1 MKISIIMPIYNE
13 EKTLLE
19 IYNKVKNVDI
29 GNIEKEI
36 IIVDDYSKD
45 DSLKIIRGIKEKN
58 VIKIGHK
65 KNKGKGGAI
74 KTALKKV
81 SGDYIIIQ
89 DGDLEYNPEEY
100 NKLLPHIKD
109 YDIIYGS
116 RLMGEIK
123 GFNVPA
129 HYLGNKILSIIT
141 TMLYFKRITDMET
154 CYKLIRSDIIKN
166 IKINSDRFDFEPEV
180 TAKLLKS
187 GNRIKEVPITYNCR
201 SFEEG
206 KKITW
211 KDGIKA
217 LYILLKYRFY
227 D

>member
-1 MKISIIMPIYNE
+1 
-13 EKTLLE
+13 
-19 IYNKVKNVDI
+19 
-29 GNIEKEI
+29 
-36 IIVDDYSKD
+36 
-45 DSLKIIRGIKEKN
+45 
-58 VIKIGHK
+58 
-65 KNKGKGGAI
+65 
-74 KTALKKV
+74 
-81 SGDYIIIQ
+81 
-89 DGDLEYNPEEY
+89 
-100 NKLLPHIKD
+100 
-109 YDIIYGS
+109 
-116 RLMGEIK
+116 
-123 GFNVPA
+123 
-129 HYLGNKILSIIT
+129 
-141 TMLYFKRITDMET
+141 MET